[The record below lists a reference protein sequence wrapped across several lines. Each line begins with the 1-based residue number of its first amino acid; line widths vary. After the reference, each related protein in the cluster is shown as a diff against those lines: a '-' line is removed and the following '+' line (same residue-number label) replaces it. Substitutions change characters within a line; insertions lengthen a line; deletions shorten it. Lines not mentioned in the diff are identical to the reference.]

1 VYWSPE
7 RKEEKK
13 KEEKKEEEKKAK
25 KQHRQ
30 SSVHVAAVTACQRLL
45 RVQSTLQRCRP
56 CSRCIVL
63 RYDFRDLESR

>member
-25 KQHRQ
+25 KQHQQ
-30 SSVHVAAVTACQRLL
+30 SSVVAAVAACQRLL